1 MFWIR
6 RKPAV
11 GGSTAGARRLSMPH
25 DEASV
30 LMNNESISGSSSTWR
45 WIAIGGWLGLLVA
58 IIIQWHSITRLR
70 QDVESLRAQPQAAAP
85 AAGQAAVMEQL
96 QKERREVLELV
107 KELRQLRERASSPA
121 ADPGAVGA
129 QPAPSSAPALQG
141 AGDEARQLVAAAM
154 GGDLSA
160 LDKLA
165 NLAAAA
171 RRMKPEEQVAALA
184 AVWSA
189 FELLGTEAGK
199 GNSAGLQTLWQATR
213 IRGLQG
219 YAVKALGQAAG
230 LGNED
235 ALKPLLDPEKYL
247 LLRSSTTS
255 ALKPAADAGNERAIQ
270 ALAATAA
277 DPKQQGF
284 GLLVVQG
291 LETAAAAGNAT
302 AIDGLAT
309 LAATTNRNTREGAV
323 LALEA
328 AARNNQPRADEALR
342 KLGWR

>member
-1 MFWIR
+1 
-6 RKPAV
+6 V
-11 GGSTAGARRLSMPH
+11 
-25 DEASV
+25 
-30 LMNNESISGSSSTWR
+30 
-45 WIAIGGWLGLLVA
+45 
-58 IIIQWHSITRLR
+58 
-70 QDVESLRAQPQAAAP
+70 P
-85 AAGQAAVMEQL
+85 AAGETAVMEQL
-96 QKERREVLELV
+96 RKERLEVLELV

-184 AVWSA
+184 GIQSA

-219 YAVKALGQAAG
+219 FAVRALGQAAG

-302 AIDGLAT
+302 ASDGLAT
-309 LAATTNRNTREGAV
+309 LATVTNRNTREGAV

-328 AARNNQPRADEALR
+328 AARKNQPRAEEALR